1 MISLNPIPSNQPLN
15 PGDNLIEHL
24 AVSARPA
31 IIQYSKTDRVEL
43 SGRVTIN
50 WATKMTHL
58 MDSYGTVASDTLFID
73 LPVTWRSLALVLGA
87 AWCDLEFVAEATQA
101 TAILTDRPDR
111 YLAQPAE
118 IFVTHRTDV
127 DAALVDVD
135 DEVLSHADQ
144 PLLSVPDIIGNARTE
159 TPTGRYANYYDAGAV
174 IYNDQLRLDTATWWT
189 VIDTWRRTYP
199 VILVDSAAATGLQR
213 IIQDERLGAQQ

>member
-24 AVSARPA
+24 AASARPA
-31 IIQYSKTDRVEL
+31 IIQYSEADRVEL

-58 MDSYGTVASDTLFID
+58 IDSYGIVAPDTLFID

-87 AWCDLEFVAEATQA
+87 AWCDLEFVTEASQA
-101 TAILTDRPDR
+101 SAILTDRPDR

-118 IFVTHRTDV
+118 IFVTHHTDV
-127 DAALVDVD
+127 DSALVDVD

-159 TPTGRYANYYDAGAV
+159 ISAGQHAQPHDAGIV
-174 IYNDQLRLDTATWWT
+174 IYNDELRLDAATWWK
-189 VIDTWRRTYP
+189 VIDAWRRTYP
-199 VILVDSAAATGLQR
+199 VILIDTVAAAQLQR
-213 IIQDERLGAQQ
+213 IIEDERLGEQR

>member
-24 AVSARPA
+24 AASARPA
-31 IIQYSKTDRVEL
+31 IIQYSEADRVEL

-58 MDSYGTVASDTLFID
+58 IDSYGTVASDTLLVD

-87 AWCDLEFVAEATQA
+87 AWCDLEFVTEASQA
-101 TAILTDRPDR
+101 DAILTDRPDH

-118 IFVTHRTDV
+118 IFVTHHSDV
-127 DAALVDVD
+127 DSALVDVD

-144 PLLSVPDIIGNARTE
+144 PLLPVPDIIGNARTE
-159 TPTGRYANYYDAGAV
+159 TSAGQYVQSHDAGTV
-174 IYNDQLRLDTATWWT
+174 IYNDKLRLDAATWWT
-189 VIDTWRRTYP
+189 VIDTWRRAYP
-199 VILVDSAAATGLQR
+199 VILVDTSAATGLQR
-213 IIQDERLGAQQ
+213 IIEDERLGEQQ